1 MPVGKKEKK
10 KSMKQRIKIQKTL
23 GINWRV
29 KMKTDMKIAEDRVA
43 KKVVTERGKNQTQL
57 EILKEG
63 KILKNTKVS
72 LEYKSLDGISLI
84 FSSMILQVKRL
95 LSNYIF

>member
-1 MPVGKKEKK
+1 
-10 KSMKQRIKIQKTL
+10 
-23 GINWRV
+23 
-29 KMKTDMKIAEDRVA
+29 MKTDMKIAEDRVA
-43 KKVVTERGKNQTQL
+43 KKVVRERGKNQTQL

>member
-1 MPVGKKEKK
+1 
-10 KSMKQRIKIQKTL
+10 MKQRIKIQKTL
-23 GINWRV
+23 GINRRV

-43 KKVVTERGKNQTQL
+43 KKVVRERGKNQTQL

>member
-1 MPVGKKEKK
+1 
-10 KSMKQRIKIQKTL
+10 
-23 GINWRV
+23 
-29 KMKTDMKIAEDRVA
+29 MKTDMKTAEDCAA
-43 KKVVTERGKNQTQL
+43 KKVVRERGKKQIQL

-84 FSSMILQVKRL
+84 FSSMILHVKRL